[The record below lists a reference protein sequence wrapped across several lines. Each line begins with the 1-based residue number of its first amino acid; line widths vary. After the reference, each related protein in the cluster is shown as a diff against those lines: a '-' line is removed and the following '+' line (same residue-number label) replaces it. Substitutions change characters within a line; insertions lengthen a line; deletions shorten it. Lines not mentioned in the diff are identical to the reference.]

1 MNYEYELVRNGLT
14 RVIIVKSHS
23 YNLVEF
29 TIKQTSYKEDGNIL
43 TDNGH
48 TTFYDTKEFVTFF
61 GPMIEDLKR
70 EINNANNS
78 VQNR

>member
-1 MNYEYELVRNGLT
+1 
-14 RVIIVKSHS
+14 
-23 YNLVEF
+23 VEF
-29 TIKQTSYKEDGNIL
+29 TVKQTSYKEDGNIL

-70 EINNANNS
+70 EIDNANS
-78 VQNR
+78 VQNG

>member
-1 MNYEYELVRNGLT
+1 
-14 RVIIVKSHS
+14 
-23 YNLVEF
+23 VEF

-48 TTFYDTKEFVTFF
+48 TTFYDTKEFITFF

-70 EINNANNS
+70 EIDNANS
-78 VQNR
+78 VQNG

>member
-48 TTFYDTKEFVTFF
+48 TTFYDTK
-61 GPMIEDLKR
+61 
-70 EINNANNS
+70 
-78 VQNR
+78 